1 MSPVRKDR
9 VMGLQVLGQDEYKE
23 WLRAAGRRTLDKY
36 RHQKGLAAKSAASG
50 AGAAPGAPAPPPAV
64 ELTTFKVF
72 TQPAEVATGR
82 ATLPTEMP
90 RLGQGMASTSLG
102 ALPPSTSGTVVAGS
116 LPSSTGYSLAGS
128 SFAGTSPAPEG
139 FLMGRQEDEG
149 PTGLDIN
156 SGVRAGSG
164 TDQAMVDMLLAQV
177 EALMRDKAA
186 LSAENAGLRQQ
197 VEQLTEL
204 LWAQEHIEMT
214 KGGSS
219 RGRTKSQGSDDA
231 KEARSPARHSLDRRP
246 LRFWQP
252 FNDWWR
258 STFEKKEGRR
268 PDAQEITVWYN
279 EHAASLWKED
289 APSLQETRIHAKCLR
304 SLPLVRDYFRNYRA
318 RKRSV
323 SDRLLAA
330 PALLS
335 PTTAALLA
343 VHRAGLEAADGAGGG
358 AGAGAGL
365 PGDLLQRLA
374 MQAAAVQQQFALA
387 ALAHNL
393 AASQRAAATGAVEEE
408 ASGGVRGCGDA
419 GGTENGTLSPR
430 SSKRQRTAAAA
441 AALGGEGPNGAET
454 GAGGA
459 GAEQPGWLGSRRL
472 LHTEAEPSVEVA
484 APGGRSRAAGS
495 WRGGGGDS
503 RQGGPSKRRGQHA
516 GGGSGP
522 AGQEP
527 LDEDSLAGLNG
538 LAVAALELSGMG
550 LAEPGGV
557 LLPPPLELLHVPP
570 ALSLEPMGREALQ
583 VLGREQLV
591 DRVLLLQAHL
601 QLATQQQQQ
610 PQAELRLQAAGSEG
624 AALGAGA
631 GGLPMASPATR
642 LLQALPAGMSPGQKL
657 NAILAQEGLLPG
669 PVAAMASAGPA
680 GLGVPLPLMP
690 QVKQQPLEQQSL
702 LKEQEAAAVRAVG
715 QQTPPRP
722 AEVRSP
728 VRLEQ
733 KPAEDRPS
741 STAAAATTTVDMGV
755 SDAGNAAAAGG
766 AVAGGDDES
775 MGDPAP
781 SDADEAH
788 LQGGGGAPEVASAP
802 TAVVA

>member
-1 MSPVRKDR
+1 MHARCTLLIPCNARFLQSGS
-9 VMGLQVLGQDEYKE
+9 MGPGEDYDAMDQHDGGDGGAGGGDPDYALHRRPGRGRSGSRGSGQ
-23 WLRAAGRRTLDKY
+23 RGRRRGARGAAGLTEDDEDAVAEDDDDLDGDAVAGLT
-36 RHQKGLAAKSAASG
+36 QLANLAAAAQSASPSRDDG
-50 AGAAPGAPAPPPAV
+50 H
-64 ELTTFKVF
+64 
-72 TQPAEVATGR
+72 GR
-82 ATLPTEMP
+82 
-90 RLGQGMASTSLG
+90 RLGH
-102 ALPPSTSGTVVAGS
+102 
-116 LPSSTGYSLAGS
+116 
-128 SFAGTSPAPEG
+128 
-139 FLMGRQEDEG
+139 MG
-149 PTGLDIN
+149 
-156 SGVRAGSG
+156 
-164 TDQAMVDMLLAQV
+164 
-177 EALMRDKAA
+177 
-186 LSAENAGLRQQ
+186 
-197 VEQLTEL
+197 
-204 LWAQEHIEMT
+204 
-214 KGGSS
+214 GGSDGEGEG
-219 RGRTKSQGSDDA
+219 RGDDTGGLGGGM
-231 KEARSPARHSLDRRP
+231 SLD
-246 LRFWQP
+246 Q
-252 FNDWWR
+252 
-258 STFEKKEGRR
+258 
-268 PDAQEITVWYN
+268 
-279 EHAASLWKED
+279 
-289 APSLQETRIHAKCLR
+289 
-304 SLPLVRDYFRNYRA
+304 
-318 RKRSV
+318 
-323 SDRLLAA
+323 LLAA